1 MSAACLWNR
10 DGHLIPVT
18 VLRTEG
24 DDIPAGHYEA
34 WVIPTGTT
42 EFVPITDLAPHR
54 IRAEVKNPK
63 HSKEND
69 RG

>member
-10 DGHLIPVT
+10 DGQLIPVT

-34 WVIPTGTT
+34 HIIPTDTT
-42 EFVPITDLAPHR
+42 EFVPTADLEPHH
-54 IRAEVKNPK
+54 IAVEVTK

-69 RG
+69 RA

>member
-10 DGHLIPVT
+10 AGQLIPVT
-18 VLRTEG
+18 VTRTEG
-24 DDIPAGHYEA
+24 HDIPVGHYEA

-42 EFVPITDLAPHR
+42 EFVPITDLEPHH
-54 IRAEVKNPK
+54 IAVEVK
-63 HSKEND
+63 HSKEID